1 MANPERWE
9 AYQVSSRAMGL
20 DLKRS
25 QFQNNFGNYVCEP
38 AADFRAGMLVELS
51 ANGMI
56 QRSDFGGSG
65 AVPFGVACYNKTSTQ
80 YVMVTDEPVT
90 LTLLV
95 ASNLAHAGVLAQ
107 AGGVAGV
114 RVNSAVGGAGTTYTE
129 GGGSDYTVNY
139 VNGTIVR
146 VGGSTIVSG
155 STVYVSYQ
163 YALTAAELQREGYNF
178 WNQQD
183 DATIQA
189 NKMTVITGPAILFTT
204 QYDAS
209 DEFNENDAVYSGVNA
224 ASLAGLFTTSNASG
238 FVVGRVMQPPT
249 AADPWLGIKFNGIV
263 A

>member
-9 AYQVSSRAMGL
+9 AFQVSPRAIGI

-25 QFQNNFGNYVCEP
+25 QYVNNFGNYVCEP
-38 AADFRAGMLVELS
+38 TADFRAGMLVELS

-56 QRSDFGGSG
+56 QRSDVTSG
-65 AVPFGVACYNKTSTQ
+65 TPPFGVALYNKTSTQ
-80 YVMVTDEPVT
+80 YAMVIDEPVT

-95 ASNLAHAGVLAQ
+95 ASNLDHAGLLTH
-107 AGGVAGV
+107 AGGVLGV

-129 GGGSDYTVNY
+129 GGGSDYTVSY

-146 VGGSTIVSG
+146 TGGSTIVSG

-163 YALTAAELQREGYNF
+163 YALTGADLAREGLNF

-183 DATIQA
+183 DVTIQA
-189 NKMTVITGPAILFTT
+189 NKITVITGQATIFTT

-209 DEFNENDAVYSGVNA
+209 EEYNENDLLYSGDVTELNN
-224 ASLAGLFTTSNASG
+224 GLFTVSATSG
-238 FVVGRVMQPPT
+238 FAVGRVMQPPT
-249 AADPWLGIKFNGIV
+249 AADPWLGIRYHGV
-263 A
+263 V